1 MAWGVGMAGPG
12 EETSGSRRRWG
23 WGTGRTPR
31 VLPPRLQPVG
41 AGPRVALPKA
51 SGRSGSVQVLHWET
65 AGFGTGRG
73 HAARACTSD
82 ARSSPVLPA
91 KIWIRPSG
99 TASGVNEVGP
109 RPESGGPAKAVG
121 LVFPAQGRVFRLT
134 PSEMSMPPQRPTG
147 ARGCAGNFLHASS
160 TAVDCN
166 SLRVAATCRRCV
178 YFTAGTCGYRPAAT
192 SWYRCNLSSPSLA
205 GAFQNDGFGS
215 AIDRVSGTGLHCGP

>member
-1 MAWGVGMAGPG
+1 MGRRNGRTRGGNKRQPAALGMGN
-12 EETSGSRRRWG
+12 W
-23 WGTGRTPR
+23 RTPR

-41 AGPRVALPKA
+41 TGPRVALPKA

-121 LVFPAQGRVFRLT
+121 LVFPAQGGVFRLT

-160 TAVDCN
+160 TAVDCR
-166 SLRVAATCRRCV
+166 SLRVAATCRCCV

-192 SWYRCNLSSPSLA
+192 SWHRCNLSSPSLA
-205 GAFQNDGFGS
+205 GAFRNDGFGS